1 MDLSK
6 FSFIQTL
13 ILKIKIVDFFYV
25 KLLKS
30 SEKIVDQS
38 KEVNTL

>member
-13 ILKIKIVDFFYV
+13 IFKIKIVDFFYV
-25 KLLKS
+25 LKS

-38 KEVNTL
+38 KEVNIL